1 MLKLQDEFHIERKVI
16 NKKIE
21 ELEYERDVTSN
32 EIACVINN
40 FKGFSEGFHKR
51 RGTDR
56 REAAGEVVS
65 SKKNLGLTMEQMR
78 QNQENLRDEIE
89 IEIAF
94 EEARRKELEARHA
107 QFIKSLDFQASTRI
121 VSLKLNLD
129 QPEKPSFPG

>member
-1 MLKLQDEFHIERKVI
+1 M
-16 NKKIE
+16 
-21 ELEYERDVTSN
+21 EYERDVTSN

-65 SKKNLGLTMEQMR
+65 SKKNLGMTMEQMR
-78 QNQENLRDEIE
+78 QNQENLRDEID

-107 QFIKSLDFQASTRI
+107 QYIKSLDF
-121 VSLKLNLD
+121 
-129 QPEKPSFPG
+129 

>member
-1 MLKLQDEFHIERKVI
+1 MLKLQDEFHIERKLI
-16 NKKIE
+16 NNKIE

-78 QNQENLRDEIE
+78 QN
-89 IEIAF
+89 
-94 EEARRKELEARHA
+94 
-107 QFIKSLDFQASTRI
+107 
-121 VSLKLNLD
+121 
-129 QPEKPSFPG
+129 